1 MRKHRRAYCVRLSP
15 SHVGGRAVISQ
26 HFRRHFALKF
36 IIAGSTV
43 EVLLSTCQVS
53 MTNYVCMNFDCRP
66 RPYLFQAT
74 HLSMVGV
81 SSVNESS
88 RRVRRATHLR
98 SIVETIH
105 VETHFIHLP
114 TCRYSR
120 PYPYAGLRT
129 SHFCSAPSN
138 INGMINIVRD
148 PCRIHLFH

>member
-1 MRKHRRAYCVRLSP
+1 MRKHGRAYCVRLSP

-26 HFRRHFALKF
+26 NFRRHFALKF

-88 RRVRRATHLR
+88 RRRIFAVLSRQFMWRRILFIYLLVD
-98 SIVETIH
+98 IVGPIPMQAYP
-105 VETHFIHLP
+105 P
-114 TCRYSR
+114 T
-120 PYPYAGLRT
+120 
-129 SHFCSAPSN
+129 F
-138 INGMINIVRD
+138 
-148 PCRIHLFH
+148 